1 MKNFSN
7 EAYYLFFSTLASRTR
22 LAIIEVLRCGN
33 KSVSELSE
41 ALHLEPKVIVDNL
54 EKLKKCVIVRSE
66 GSGKEMRFSLNKEI
80 VEPLFEV
87 LSFHADKYCPKLTE
101 CIPEDQTESLY
112 ETGSSKRPLHR
123 TRIDH

>member
-22 LAIIEVLRCGN
+22 LAIIEVLRGGN

-66 GSGKEMRFSLNKEI
+66 ASGEEMHFSLNKEI
-80 VEPLFEV
+80 IEPLFEV

-101 CIPEDQTESLY
+101 CIPEDKLKAYMKQEAAKSLFI
-112 ETGSSKRPLHR
+112 EHE
-123 TRIDH
+123 

>member
-22 LAIIEVLRCGN
+22 LAIIEVLRCDP

-41 ALHLEPKVIVDNL
+41 VLHMEPKIIVENL
-54 EKLKKCVIVRSE
+54 EKLKECVMIHSE
-66 GSGKEMRFSLNKEI
+66 ESGKEKRFSLNKEI

-87 LSFHADKYCPKLTE
+87 LCFHADKYCPKLTE
-101 CIPEDQTESLY
+101 CIPEEKLKAY
-112 ETGSSKRPLHR
+112 MKKEAAKKLFIEHG
-123 TRIDH
+123 

>member
-22 LAIIEVLRCGN
+22 LAIIEILRCGN
-33 KSVSELSE
+33 KSISDLSE

-66 GSGKEMRFSLNKEI
+66 GNGKEMAFSLNKEI

-101 CIPEDQTESLY
+101 CIPEDKLKAYIKQEAAKDLFI
-112 ETGSSKRPLHR
+112 EHE
-123 TRIDH
+123 